1 MDGHHLYAMTESGEI
16 ADYDLSTM
24 RGFRHAS
31 PSQLGNFT
39 VVNDKDIHWPDLG
52 EDINLEGM
60 LYDNHLCLLTATEDS
75 VLYRPEPQSH
85 DCDLNLYE
93 FIGFDKKVAIT
104 PKVAVGIGW
113 QKESSR

>member
-1 MDGHHLYAMTESGEI
+1 
-16 ADYDLSTM
+16 M

-85 DCDLNLYE
+85 DCVDDP
-93 FIGFDKKVAIT
+93 IGSADPAT
-104 PKVAVGIGW
+104 
-113 QKESSR
+113 STSMNS